1 MSTTLHT
8 IETAPEAS
16 KPLLEGAQKSLG
28 FIPNLFATFADSPA
42 TLKAYLQLS
51 ELLGQSDL
59 DATEQQ
65 IVAIAASRENGCTYC
80 VAAHTTIAQMG
91 HVDPD
96 TITALR
102 NGTPLP
108 SAKQEALRSF
118 VNAVVNQRGNV
129 SQQEL
134 ETFYAAGYSQKHALS
149 VILGVTMKV
158 LSNYTNHIF
167 KPELDAAF
175 QPNAWSK
182 SCSSG
187 ACSIH

>member
-80 VAAHTTIAQMG
+80 VAAHTTIAQMS

-108 SAKQEALRSF
+108 SAKHEALRSF

-167 KPELDAAF
+167 KLELDAAF

-182 SCSSG
+182 ACSNG
-187 ACSIH
+187 ACSVH